1 MKLVKF
7 IITLVLLWGSQSWG
21 QMLEPIPS
29 GMIYKL
35 EGQVNELGGQGFGIR
50 ITTKEPY
57 DCEGPMIRRKLKV
70 KGDRIT
76 VNVQGVQISDNCEG
90 RMNFATTYIDLK
102 DLEPGTYI
110 FSPIVH
116 RHILKA
122 ELIVSEKGY
131 LFRSDEDATLV
142 EIPNEAL
149 NRIPEGTIWGTCT
162 FPTELRE
169 KAGEFFIDL
178 EEMGAKRVNL
188 VAGNYGEFYVHDGS
202 TRFNEMLEEGIFRA
216 SFYYNFTGSFE
227 ELRALVMR
235 YGEGLKIKIS
245 DLKGNKL

>member
-1 MKLVKF
+1 MKLETI
-7 IITLVLLWGSQSWG
+7 IITLVLLWGTQSWA

-29 GMIYKL
+29 GMIYNL
-35 EGQVNELGGQGFGIR
+35 EGKVSENGVQGFGIR

-76 VNVQGVQISDNCEG
+76 VNVQGVQISEHCEG

-102 DLEPGTYI
+102 NLEPGTYI

-122 ELIVSEKGY
+122 ELVVSEKGY
-131 LFRSDEDATLV
+131 IFRSNEDATLV

-162 FPTELRE
+162 FRTEMRE

-178 EEMGAKRVNL
+178 EDLGAKRVNL

-202 TRFNEMLEEGIFRA
+202 TRFNEMLEEGVFRA
-216 SFYYNFTGSFE
+216 YFYYNFTGDFD
-227 ELRALVMR
+227 ELRTLTSE
-235 YGEGLKIKIS
+235 YEQDFKIKIS